1 MPEIVS
7 RCPLCGQDQFTVFD
21 QRVFRGFE
29 VNNVLCSNCG
39 LVFQTPRKTA
49 SELEDFYQ
57 DEYRIAYQ
65 GQEGPSEKD
74 LRVQKARAGNLV
86 KFLNEMGVEI
96 VDRYVDIGS
105 SAGLLMEEVQKSF
118 NCQVVGVEP
127 GDAYR
132 EYAQDKGFLIFEEL
146 DQIIKPEE
154 EKFDLVSM
162 IHVLEHVP
170 DPVDYLRELR
180 DRFLTQGARLL
191 VEVPNL
197 FAHDCFEM
205 AHLTSF
211 SRETLS
217 QILKKA
223 GFRTI
228 FVEMH
233 GFPRSKLI
241 PLYITV
247 LAEPLEDHADH
258 GKIEV
263 ERLVRLKRRTG
274 FLHRRVIERL
284 LPDYGWVPE
293 FRS

>member
-1 MPEIVS
+1 MPELVS

-21 QRVFRGFE
+21 QRDFRGFE

-39 LVFQTPRKTA
+39 LVFQTPRKTT
-49 SELEDFYQ
+49 SELKDFYQ

-74 LRVQKARAGNLV
+74 LKVQNARARNLV
-86 KFLNEMGVEI
+86 KLLNEMGIEI
-96 VDRYVDIGS
+96 VDRYLDIGS

-146 DQIIKPEE
+146 DQINKPEE
-154 EKFDLVSM
+154 KKFDLVSM
-162 IHVLEHVP
+162 IHVLEHIP

-180 DRFLTQGARLL
+180 ERFLTQGARLL

-228 FVEMH
+228 FIEMH

-247 LAEPLEDHADH
+247 LAEPYNENTKH
-258 GKIEV
+258 GKIGV

-293 FRS
+293 FRA

>member
-7 RCPLCGQDQFTVFD
+7 RCPLCGQDQFTDFD
-21 QRVFRGFE
+21 QRDFRGFQ

-39 LVFQTPRKTA
+39 LVFQTPRSTA

-65 GQEGPSEKD
+65 GQAGPSEKD
-74 LRVQKARAGNLV
+74 LRVQKARAENLV
-86 KFLNEMGVEI
+86 KLLNDMGIED
-96 VDRYVDIGS
+96 VDRYVDVGS
-105 SAGLLMEEVQKSF
+105 SAGLLMEKVQKSF

-132 EYAQDKGFLIFEEL
+132 EYAIGRGLTVYEDLN
-146 DQIIKPEE
+146 QINSPEE
-154 EKFDLVSM
+154 KRFDLVSM
-162 IHVLEHVP
+162 IHVLEHIP

-180 DRFLTQGARLL
+180 ERFFAKSARLL

-197 FAHDCFEM
+197 YAHDCFEV

-211 SRETLS
+211 SRETLA

-223 GFRTI
+223 GFRT
-228 FVEMH
+228 FFGERH
-233 GFPRSKLI
+233 GLPRSKLI

-247 LAEPLEDHADH
+247 LAEPFEDNTDQR
-258 GKIEV
+258 KIDV